1 MECKYYKFWNHSPK
15 CPRSPDYYIK
25 ITSQFSF
32 LWIFRSFCNHSS
44 QSLHNNNLDIF
55 VFAIFGKFWEFCRP
69 NVRKLRG
76 YSVCEIF
83 GESKIADF
91 DYGIH
96 CDLVIFGHWVL
107 KIHQTFRKLRKR
119 KFRGYCYVVIGAND
133 CKNAEKFK
141 KPKIVRLFVC
151 NDWVYAHG
159 NKIYT

>member
-76 YSVCEIF
+76 YSVFSSNEGCEVDKLK
-83 GESKIADF
+83 KITVNV
-91 DYGIH
+91 YY
-96 CDLVIFGHWVL
+96 
-107 KIHQTFRKLRKR
+107 KIEYLFTIWDIMETIEYVSMRNNLGNTDSWEKL
-119 KFRGYCYVVIGAND
+119 
-133 CKNAEKFK
+133 
-141 KPKIVRLFVC
+141 
-151 NDWVYAHG
+151 
-159 NKIYT
+159 